1 MKKFAAKITGLKRL
15 ISCRRLM
22 TLKALICAGL
32 IALTG
37 CVDYGNASSSTKV
50 HGDAVIEHVTHEY
63 GGPEHTHK
71 VFNIH
76 KFEYEGHTYL
86 YFKESFGH
94 NGYAGLTHDENCKCR
109 KHVSDN

>member
-1 MKKFAAKITGLKRL
+1 MKKFTAKITD
-15 ISCRRLM
+15 I
-22 TLKALICAGL
+22 KALICASL

-63 GGPEHTHK
+63 GGPEHTRK

-86 YFKESFGH
+86 YFKETWGH